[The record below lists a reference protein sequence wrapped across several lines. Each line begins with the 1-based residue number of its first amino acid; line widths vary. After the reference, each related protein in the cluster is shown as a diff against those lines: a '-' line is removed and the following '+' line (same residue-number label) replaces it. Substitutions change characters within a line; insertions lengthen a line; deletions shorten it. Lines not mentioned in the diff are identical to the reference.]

1 MTRRTKSAETEGLRE
16 ELVALVAGLQA
27 ELRHPELRAKVQ
39 ALVPVVHKLGD
50 LGCSLISETDA
61 SSARDRILF
70 YMRKYPQTIV
80 TGDELYV
87 VSGIGEWARRVR
99 ELRVQ
104 FGWPLISGL
113 TAKELVA
120 EAKEKGEE
128 FPSSWPDISGMK
140 PDHYILLEDRED
152 REAAHRWN
160 RANVVRRGPEAVR
173 DKILMLLRENVGKHV
188 TGEELRY
195 VAGNKTEWARRVREL
210 RTELGW
216 PVATKM
222 AGRPDLSV
230 GVYVLEE
237 DRQSPV
243 HDRRIPDPIRNL
255 VLERDKY
262 HCTNC
267 GWGQEFA
274 LADHRHLTL
283 HHKEHHARGGANT
296 VENLVTLCNRCHYE
310 IHRGDVLKE

>member
-1 MTRRTKSAETEGLRE
+1 MARRKKTLDTETLRE
-16 ELVALVAGLQA
+16 ELSGLVAGLQA
-27 ELRHPELRAKVQ
+27 ELRQPELRSKVL

-50 LGCSLISETDA
+50 LGRSLIPQTDA

-70 YMRKYPQTIV
+70 YMRSYPQTVV

-113 TAKELVA
+113 TANEMLKE
-120 EAKEKGEE
+120 GE
-128 FPSSWPDISGMK
+128 FPLAGVDVDSMR
-140 PDHYILLEDRED
+140 PDHYILLDTKND
-152 REAAHRWN
+152 PEAAMRWHM
-160 RANVVRRGPEAVR
+160 ANEIRKGKAGVR
-173 DKILMLLRENVGKHV
+173 DKILLMLRKNIGKPV
-188 TGEELRY
+188 MGEELRY

-216 PVATKM
+216 PISTKA
-222 AGRPDLSV
+222 AGRPDLPV

-243 HDRRIPDPIRNL
+243 HDRKIRDEVRME
-255 VLERDKY
+255 VLRRDRNT
-262 HCTNC
+262 CQQC
-267 GWGQEFA
+267 GWTHD
-274 LADHRHLTL
+274 LWSPSDPRHLEL
-283 HHKEHHARGGANT
+283 HHVIHHVDGGMNT
-296 VENLVTLCNRCHYE
+296 AENLVTLCTRCHDKV
-310 IHRGDVLKE
+310 HRGDRII

>member
-1 MTRRTKSAETEGLRE
+1 MTRRTKSADTEALRQ

-70 YMRKYPQTIV
+70 YMRKYAQTIV

-113 TAKELVA
+113 TANEML
-120 EAKEKGEE
+120 EEGE
-128 FPSSWPDISGMK
+128 FPLPGIDAASMK
-140 PDHYILLEDRED
+140 PDHYILLSTEYDP
-152 REAAHRWN
+152 EAATRWHM
-160 RANVVRRGPEAVR
+160 ANEIRKGSGAMR
-173 DKILMLLRENVGKHV
+173 DKILLLLQKNVGKPV

-216 PVATKM
+216 PITTKT

-237 DRQSPV
+237 NRQSPV
-243 HDRRIPDPIRNL
+243 HDRKIKDEVRME
-255 VLERDKY
+255 VLKRDKNTCKY
-262 HCTNC
+262 C
-267 GWGQEFA
+267 GWNHD
-274 LADHRHLTL
+274 LWSPSDPRHLEL
-283 HHKEHHARGGANT
+283 HHKVHHADGGENT
-296 VENLVTLCNRCHYE
+296 AENLITLCTRCHDKV
-310 IHRGDVLKE
+310 HRET

>member
-1 MTRRTKSAETEGLRE
+1 LRE
-16 ELVALVAGLQA
+16 ELVALVTGLQA

-39 ALVPVVHKLGD
+39 ALVPVVHKLSD
-50 LGCSLISETDA
+50 LGCSLVAETDA
-61 SSARDRILF
+61 SSARERILF

-128 FPSSWPDISGMK
+128 FPEFWPDISGMK
-140 PDHYILLEDRED
+140 PDRYILLDDRED

-160 RANVVRRGPEAVR
+160 RANVIRRGSEAVR
-173 DKILMLLRENVGKHV
+173 DKILALLRENVGKNV

-195 VAGNKTEWARRVREL
+195 VANNKTEWARRVREL
-210 RTELGW
+210 RTEYGW
-216 PVATKM
+216 PVSTKM
-222 AGRPDLSV
+222 AGRPDLPV

-243 HDRRIPDPIRNL
+243 HDRKIKDEVRME
-255 VLERDKY
+255 VLKRDKNTCK
-262 HCTNC
+262 HC
-267 GWGQEFA
+267 GWNHN
-274 LADHRHLTL
+274 LWSPSDPRHLEL
-283 HHKEHHARGGANT
+283 HHKVHHVDGGENR
-296 VENLVTLCNRCHYE
+296 VENLVTLCTRCHDKV
-310 IHRGDVLKE
+310 HREE